1 MHVLSS
7 LTLIIG
13 NKEEAVYV
21 QEVAENSSV
30 KLLLKIYKRHIGAV
44 SGVLWLSENQ
54 IAQID
59 KLPHRTSNYLAL
71 YPQWK

>member
-44 SGVLWLSENQ
+44 SGVL
-54 IAQID
+54 
-59 KLPHRTSNYLAL
+59 
-71 YPQWK
+71 